1 MVKSRFYEFVEGN
14 EKYEVENVI
23 NENFFC
29 SRPKLRFAENYGFT
43 LKKLSFVV
51 IVVIVVVY

>member
-23 NENFFC
+23 NENCFVPGQNYV
-29 SRPKLRFAENYGFT
+29 SPKT
-43 LKKLSFVV
+43 MVSP
-51 IVVIVVVY
+51 